1 MKKFLLIALLGILA
15 MSCTTDR
22 TLYGFSIEYEIDG
35 VRYADTDTIECFEGC
50 IPVYI
55 QSKGSIVVNQATQY
69 GRSEVFGYI
78 PVYKGLKDCKVINFE
93 YWPVRNYTLS
103 KISGREVK
111 KR

>member
-1 MKKFLLIALLGILA
+1 MKRFLLIALFDILA
-15 MSCTTDR
+15 VSCTTDR

-35 VRYADTDTIECFEGC
+35 VRYTDTDTIECFEGY

-69 GRSEVFGYI
+69 GRSEVFGCM
-78 PVYKGLKDCKVINFE
+78 PVYNGLKDCKVIHFE
-93 YWPVRNYTLS
+93 YWPVKTYTLS